1 MSGLQRCNLNT
12 ERNLLYIC
20 SRKGD
25 EKMYWIIIIAVFA
38 IITAREMRRER
49 RNPGSRSSTDDAT
62 VKTFRGPNDK
72 FS

>member
-1 MSGLQRCNLNT
+1 
-12 ERNLLYIC
+12 
-20 SRKGD
+20 
-25 EKMYWIIIIAVFA
+25 MYWIIIIAVFA

>member
-1 MSGLQRCNLNT
+1 MEQF
-12 ERNLLYIC
+12 LYIC
-20 SRKGD
+20 SVRK
-25 EKMYWIIIIAVFA
+25 EKKTMYWIIIVIVFA

>member
-1 MSGLQRCNLNT
+1 MIMEQ
-12 ERNLLYIC
+12 NLLYIC
-20 SRKGD
+20 SEKGD
-25 EKMYWIIIIAVFA
+25 KTMYWIFIVIVFA